1 VLKKVIVVS
10 AVLCGVVAW
19 QASSA
24 FPWYS
29 QITASMSCSGTVS
42 WTASAWPG
50 PTPDSRENPD
60 VVVWASDDNGATF
73 TQIAQ
78 GAFDQA
84 DDYSFSGTFSAA
96 GAARVIV
103 KVHEEANWPGGGG
116 DTPGPPHFATASFP
130 ATCSTPQPHTGYC
143 DSSGKFWSLTVEQT
157 TEPPYNTMGLRPA
170 NVNPQTGILYCAQPT
185 PMQATPPTTAP
196 PPVKQT
202 KPPKPST
209 PKTKKPQK
217 PQRIALKRK
226 PHRHPVPRRKPHPHP
241 PTLPWTK

>member
-1 VLKKVIVVS
+1 VFKRVVVAS
-10 AVLCGVVAW
+10 ALLCGVCAW
-19 QASSA
+19 QAASA
-24 FPWYS
+24 LSWYS

-50 PTPDSRENPD
+50 PTPASRENPD

-84 DDYSFSGTFSAA
+84 DNFSFSGTFPAA
-96 GAARVIV
+96 GASSVII

-116 DTPGPPHFATASFP
+116 DTPGPPHFATASWP

-143 DSSGKFWSLTVEQT
+143 DSSGKFWSLTVAQT
-157 TEPPYNTMGLRPA
+157 SEPPYSSLGLRPA
-170 NVNPQTGILYCAQPT
+170 NVNPQTGILYCASPAPT
-185 PMQATPPTTAP
+185 QQVTPPPITP
-196 PPVKQT
+196 PPGKHK
-202 KPPKPST
+202 KPAKPIT
-209 PKTKKPQK
+209 HKKKPQK
-217 PQRIALKRK
+217 PQRISLKRK
-226 PHRHPVPRRKPHPHP
+226 PHHHRIPKRKPKPHP